1 MVHSKHF
8 QVIYHRHIRLML
20 HFVATASTCAIFC
33 AGNTAVMGKKV
44 LGVDPCVLFL
54 LFFLVKTRRGRT
66 EEGLDSH
73 AASHPAKVP
82 LWQPNPLRH
91 GGGPAAAA
99 GQVLV
104 GHQKAQLTA
113 CVYPWALV
121 LPPPPVFLYRRSIW
135 LLWLDCFD
143 WLLDWFDCI
152 SNRAAQRSVFDFL
165 PFLIPLFFG
174 LFSRNAYNWTSACK
188 AMYIIV
194 VGKKS
199 TRGWATFFVV
209 VDPVGQNEA

>member
-8 QVIYHRHIRLML
+8 KVIYHHHKRLML
-20 HFVATASTCAIFC
+20 HFVATASTYAIFC
-33 AGNTAVMGKKV
+33 AGNMAVMGKKV

-54 LFFLVKTRRGRT
+54 LFSLVKTRRGRT

-82 LWQPNPLRH
+82 LRQPNPLRH

-113 CVYPWALV
+113 CVYPRALV
-121 LPPPPVFLYRRSIW
+121 LPPPRVSVSSIHLITVAW
-135 LLWLDCFD
+135 LFRLIAWLISLHIKPCGTAECFWLFALFDSSVLW
-143 WLLDWFDCI
+143 
-152 SNRAAQRSVFDFL
+152 
-165 PFLIPLFFG
+165 
-174 LFSRNAYNWTSACK
+174 
-188 AMYIIV
+188 
-194 VGKKS
+194 
-199 TRGWATFFVV
+199 TFF
-209 VDPVGQNEA
+209 PQRLQLNQRL